1 MKRLF
6 LLTFFTFATLFSV
19 QAQSD
24 LPSPQLRAPV
34 AADAISQG
42 NWLLGASVGNL
53 GYNFKSKTFSFELSP
68 RVGYFIS
75 DNAVIG
81 AQTQLGLIAYD
92 EGQIFTYGLTP
103 FVRYYF
109 PEGARA
115 SGRFFG
121 EAVVGFAGSSF
132 EDSEEDAIVS
142 SIFGL
147 SAGYAHFV
155 GRNVALEGTL
165 GFIRSNA
172 NVDIGAA
179 TTGLSVG
186 LGFNIYLPGRN
197 NRVTE

>member
-1 MKRLF
+1 MKRF
-6 LLTFFTFATLFSV
+6 YVFILLTVSTLFSV

-24 LPSPQLRAPV
+24 LPTPQLRAPV
-34 AADAISQG
+34 ASDAISQG

-53 GYNFKSKTFSFELSP
+53 GYNFKAKTFSFELSP

-81 AQTQLGLIAYD
+81 AQTQLGLTAYD
-92 EGQIFTYGLTP
+92 GGEIFEYGLTP
-103 FVRYYF
+103 FIRYYF

-121 EAVVGFAGSSF
+121 EAVAGFAGSSLK
-132 EDSEEDAIVS
+132 DSNDDAVFS
-142 SIFGL
+142 SILGL

-165 GFIRSNA
+165 GFIRSSA
-172 NVDIGAA
+172 NIDVGAA

-186 LGFNIYLPGRN
+186 VGFNIYLPGRN
-197 NRVTE
+197 NRATE